1 MGDAHLGRTFR
12 SFEDVPSS
20 EIMKKKKKTVSID
33 SHFLKMPLSFRAFYE
48 ITDKVALVNLY
59 REENSEKEKTGNT

>member
-1 MGDAHLGRTFR
+1 M
-12 SFEDVPSS
+12 
-20 EIMKKKKKTVSID
+20 SID
-33 SHFLKMPLSFRAFYE
+33 SHFLKMPFSFRAFYE